1 MKGRHLFIYSRRPAD
16 LLPRV
21 RKWTMNPVLYT
32 FPCNFPC
39 NTFLR
44 LEFQR
49 VIGHFI
55 VIVRA
60 LAVFFPT
67 CAVLRQVIKLPF
79 RLVIDRNTSAV
90 LRTVVVPANGVAAG
104 LERTL
109 RGFEGEYVAPMVI
122 FAHAIAIR
130 SVFG

>member
-1 MKGRHLFIYSRRPAD
+1 MDS
-16 LLPRV
+16 
-21 RKWTMNPVLYT
+21 VLYT
-32 FPCNFPC
+32 FPCDFPG
-39 NTFLR
+39 NTLLR

-49 VIGHFI
+49 VISHFI
-55 VIVRA
+55 VIVCV

-67 CAVLRQVIKLPF
+67 CAVLRQVIKLSF
-79 RLVIDRNTSAV
+79 RFVIDRNTSAV

-109 RGFEGEYVAPMVI
+109 RGFEGENVAPMII

-130 SVFG
+130 SVLGWWA